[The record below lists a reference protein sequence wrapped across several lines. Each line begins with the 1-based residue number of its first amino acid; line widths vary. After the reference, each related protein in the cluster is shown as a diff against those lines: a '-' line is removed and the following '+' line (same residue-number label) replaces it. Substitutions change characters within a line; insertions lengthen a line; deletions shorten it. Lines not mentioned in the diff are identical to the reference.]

1 MSSSRLA
8 CSGLLSA
15 EPCRQ
20 EDGDKE
26 ARSAFDFGAQI
37 AARSNAKLHVT
48 FRTTGG
54 HRQRQRS
61 RCHHY
66 SRISLADRQPT
77 GSRPMG

>member
-15 EPCRQ
+15 EPCPE

-37 AARSNAKLHVT
+37 AATSSAKIHLT
-48 FRTTGG
+48 FALPPVLVGGRGAGAITTVG
-54 HRQRQRS
+54 
-61 RCHHY
+61 
-66 SRISLADRQPT
+66 SL
-77 GSRPMG
+77 